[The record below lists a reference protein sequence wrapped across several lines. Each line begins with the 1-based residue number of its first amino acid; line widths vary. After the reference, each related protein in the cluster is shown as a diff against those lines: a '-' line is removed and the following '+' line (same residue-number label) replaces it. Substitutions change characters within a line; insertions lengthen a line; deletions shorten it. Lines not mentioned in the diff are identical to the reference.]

1 MARWLRALLGLL
13 ALGVSGL
20 GLGQQ
25 VRIIVVTHGQ
35 AADPFWSVVKNGV
48 DQAAKELG
56 VRVEYRA
63 PQTFDMV
70 RMAQLID
77 AAVAAKPDGLVVSIP
92 DANALGRSIQAAVRA
107 GIPVIS
113 INSGADVFKRLGVL
127 MHVGQEE
134 YIAGKRAGERMKAL
148 GVKSAVCVNHEVG
161 NIGLDQRCKGFADGL
176 GGKVEILAVKADF
189 TEARNAIANFLQR
202 NPQVE
207 GVLTLGPVG
216 AEPALQA
223 LQQTGRLGKVR
234 FATFD
239 LSTAVLEALAN
250 KQMDFAVDQQQY
262 LQGYL
267 PIVFLTLYKR
277 YGLLPANDLI
287 LTGPGFVTPENARQ
301 VIDLT
306 KKGIR

>member
-1 MARWLRALLGLL
+1 MKRFGLWLLVLAVLGF
-13 ALGVSGL
+13 GY
-20 GLGQQ
+20 GQQ
-25 VRIIVVTHGQ
+25 LRFIVVTHGQ
-35 AADPFWSVVKNGV
+35 ASDPFWSVVKNGV
-48 DQAAKELG
+48 DEAAKAMG
-56 VRVEYRA
+56 VQVEYRA
-63 PQTFDMV
+63 PTTFDMV

-77 AAVAAKPDGLVVSIP
+77 AAVAAKPAGLVVSIP

-134 YIAGKRAGERMKAL
+134 YIAGKAAGERMKAA
-148 GVKSAVCVNHEVG
+148 GVKTAVCVNHEVG
-161 NIGLDQRCKGFADGL
+161 NVGLDQRCKGFADGL
-176 GGKVEILAVKADF
+176 GGKVEVLAVKTDF
-189 TEARNAIANFLQR
+189 TEARNAIANYLQR
-202 NPQVE
+202 NAGVE
-207 GVLTLGPVG
+207 AVLTLGPVG

-223 LQQTGRLGKVR
+223 IQQVGRLGKIR

-239 LSTAVLEALAN
+239 LSAAVLQALEK
-250 KQMDFAVDQQQY
+250 KQMDFAIDQQQY

-277 YGLLPANDLI
+277 YGLLPANEVV
-287 LTGPGFVTPENARQ
+287 LTGPGFVTPENAKQ

>member
-1 MARWLRALLGLL
+1 MKRLGLWLTVL
-13 ALGVSGL
+13 AVLGFGYA
-20 GLGQQ
+20 QQ
-25 VRIIVVTHGQ
+25 LRFIVVTHGQ

-48 DQAAKELG
+48 DQAAKEMG
-56 VRVEYRA
+56 VQVEYRA
-63 PQTFDMV
+63 PTTFDMV

-77 AAVAAKPDGLVVSIP
+77 AAVAAKPAGLVVSIP

-134 YIAGKRAGERMKAL
+134 YIAGKAAGERFKAA
-148 GVKSAVCVNHEVG
+148 GVKTAVCVNHEVG
-161 NIGLDQRCKGFADGL
+161 NVGLDQRCKGFADGM
-176 GGKVEILAVKADF
+176 GGKVEILAVKTDF
-189 TEARNAIANFLQR
+189 TEARNAIANYLQR
-202 NPQVE
+202 NPGVE
-207 GVLTLGPVG
+207 GILTLGPVG

-223 LQQTGRLGKVR
+223 LQQVGRLGRIR

-239 LSTAVLEALAN
+239 LAPKVLEALEK
-250 KQMDFAVDQQQY
+250 KQMDFAIDQQQY

-277 YGLLPANDLI
+277 YGLLPANDVV

>member
-1 MARWLRALLGLL
+1 MKRLGLWLTVL
-13 ALGVSGL
+13 AVLGFGYA
-20 GLGQQ
+20 QQ
-25 VRIIVVTHGQ
+25 LRFIVVTHGQ

-48 DQAAKELG
+48 DQAAKEMG
-56 VRVEYRA
+56 VQVEYRA
-63 PQTFDMV
+63 PTTFDMV

-77 AAVAAKPDGLVVSIP
+77 AAVAAKPAGLVVSIP

-134 YIAGKRAGERMKAL
+134 YIAGKAAGERFKAA
-148 GVKSAVCVNHEVG
+148 GVKTAVCVNHEVG
-161 NIGLDQRCKGFADGL
+161 NVGLDQRCKGFADGM
-176 GGKVEILAVKADF
+176 GGKVEILAVKTDF
-189 TEARNAIANFLQR
+189 TEARNAIANYLQR
-202 NPQVE
+202 NPGVE
-207 GVLTLGPVG
+207 GILTLGPVG

-223 LQQTGRLGKVR
+223 LQQVGRLGKIR

-239 LSTAVLEALAN
+239 LAPAVLEALEK
-250 KQMDFAVDQQQY
+250 KQMDFAIDQQQY

-277 YGLLPANDLI
+277 YGLLPANDVV

>member
-127 MHVGQEE
+127 MHVGQ
-134 YIAGKRAGERMKAL
+134 
-148 GVKSAVCVNHEVG
+148 
-161 NIGLDQRCKGFADGL
+161 
-176 GGKVEILAVKADF
+176 
-189 TEARNAIANFLQR
+189 
-202 NPQVE
+202 
-207 GVLTLGPVG
+207 
-216 AEPALQA
+216 
-223 LQQTGRLGKVR
+223 
-234 FATFD
+234 
-239 LSTAVLEALAN
+239 
-250 KQMDFAVDQQQY
+250 
-262 LQGYL
+262 
-267 PIVFLTLYKR
+267 
-277 YGLLPANDLI
+277 
-287 LTGPGFVTPENARQ
+287 
-301 VIDLT
+301 
-306 KKGIR
+306 

>member
-1 MARWLRALLGLL
+1 MKRLGLWLTLL
-13 ALGVSGL
+13 AVLGFGYA
-20 GLGQQ
+20 QQ
-25 VRIIVVTHGQ
+25 LRFIVVTHGQ

-48 DQAAKELG
+48 DQAAKEMG
-56 VRVEYRA
+56 VQVEYRA
-63 PQTFDMV
+63 PTTFDMV

-77 AAVAAKPDGLVVSIP
+77 AAVAAKPAGLVVSIP

-134 YIAGKRAGERMKAL
+134 YIAGKAAGERFKAA
-148 GVKSAVCVNHEVG
+148 GVKTAVCVNHEVG
-161 NIGLDQRCKGFADGL
+161 NVGLDQRCKGFADGM
-176 GGKVEILAVKADF
+176 GGKVEILGVKTDF
-189 TEARNAIANFLQR
+189 TEARNAIANYLRR
-202 NPQVE
+202 NPGVE
-207 GVLTLGPVG
+207 GILTLGPVG

-223 LQQTGRLGKVR
+223 LQQVGRLGRIR

-239 LSTAVLEALAN
+239 LAPAVLEALEK
-250 KQMDFAVDQQQY
+250 KQMDFAIDQQQY

-277 YGLLPANDLI
+277 YGLLPANDVV

>member
-1 MARWLRALLGLL
+1 MKRLGLWL
-13 ALGVSGL
+13 AVLAVLGFGYA
-20 GLGQQ
+20 QQ
-25 VRIIVVTHGQ
+25 LRFIVVTHGQ

-48 DQAAKELG
+48 DQAAKEMG
-56 VRVEYRA
+56 VQVEYRA
-63 PQTFDMV
+63 PATFDMV

-77 AAVAAKPDGLVVSIP
+77 AAVAARPAGLVVSIP

-134 YIAGKRAGERMKAL
+134 YIAGKAAGERFKAA
-148 GVKSAVCVNHEVG
+148 GVKTAVCVNHEVG
-161 NIGLDQRCKGFADGL
+161 NVGLDQRCKGFADGL
-176 GGKVEILAVKADF
+176 GGKVEILAVKTDF
-189 TEARNAIANFLQR
+189 TEARNAIANYLQR
-202 NPQVE
+202 NPGVE
-207 GVLTLGPVG
+207 GILTLGPVG

-223 LQQTGRLGKVR
+223 LQQVGRLGKIR

-239 LSTAVLEALAN
+239 LAPAVLEALEK
-250 KQMDFAVDQQQY
+250 KQMDFAIDQQQY

-277 YGLLPANDLI
+277 YGLLPANDVV

>member
-1 MARWLRALLGLL
+1 MRWLRTGLLVLALFGFGL
-13 ALGVSGL
+13 ALG
-20 GLGQQ
+20 QQ
-25 VRIIVVTHGQ
+25 LRFIVVTHGQ

-48 DQAAKELG
+48 DQAAREMG

-70 RMAQLID
+70 QMARLID
-77 AAVAAKPDGLVVSIP
+77 AAVAARPDGLVVSIP

-113 INSGADVFKRLGVL
+113 INSGADVFKRLGV
-127 MHVGQEE
+127 MVHVGQEE
-134 YIAGKRAGERMKAL
+134 YLAGKGAGERMKAL
-148 GVKSAVCVNHEVG
+148 GVKAAVCVNHEVG
-161 NIGLDQRCKGFADGL
+161 NVSLDQRCKGFADGL
-176 GGKVEILAVKADF
+176 GGKVEILAVKTDF
-189 TEARNAIANFLQR
+189 TEARNAIANYLQR
-202 NPQVE
+202 NPNLE
-207 GVLTLGPVG
+207 GILTLGPVG

-223 LQQTGRLGKVR
+223 LQQVGRLGRIR

-239 LSTAVLEALAN
+239 LSTAVLEALEK

-267 PIVFLTLYKR
+267 PIVLLTLYKR
-277 YGLLPANDLI
+277 YGLLPANDII
-287 LTGPGFVTPENARQ
+287 LTGPGFVTPENARR

>member
-1 MARWLRALLGLL
+1 MKRLGLWLMVL
-13 ALGVSGL
+13 AVL
-20 GLGQQ
+20 GLGSAQQ
-25 VRIIVVTHGQ
+25 LRFIVVTHGQ

-48 DQAAKELG
+48 DQAAKEMG
-56 VRVEYRA
+56 VQVEYRA
-63 PQTFDMV
+63 PTTFDMV

-77 AAVAAKPDGLVVSIP
+77 AAVAAKPAGLVVSIP

-134 YIAGKRAGERMKAL
+134 YIAGKAAGERFKAA
-148 GVKSAVCVNHEVG
+148 GVKTAVCVNHEVG
-161 NIGLDQRCKGFADGL
+161 NVGLDQRCKGFADGM
-176 GGKVEILAVKADF
+176 GGKVEILAVKTDF
-189 TEARNAIANFLQR
+189 TEARNAIANYLQR
-202 NPQVE
+202 NPGVE
-207 GVLTLGPVG
+207 GILTLGPVG

-223 LQQTGRLGKVR
+223 LQQVGRLGKIR

-239 LSTAVLEALAN
+239 LAPAVLEALEK
-250 KQMDFAVDQQQY
+250 KQMDFAIDQQQY

-277 YGLLPANDLI
+277 YGLLPANDVV

>member
-1 MARWLRALLGLL
+1 MRRFKALLVLL
-13 ALGVSGL
+13 AAVLGWGM
-20 GLGQQ
+20 GQQ
-25 VRIIVVTHGQ
+25 LRFIVVTHGQ

-48 DQAAKELG
+48 DQAAKEMG
-56 VRVEYRA
+56 VRVDYQA

-70 RMAQLID
+70 RMAQLIE
-77 AAVAAKPDGLVVSIP
+77 AAVAARPDGLVVSIP
-92 DANALGRSIQAAVRA
+92 DANALGRPIQAAVRA

-127 MHVGQEE
+127 VHVGQEE
-134 YIAGKRAGERMKAL
+134 YIAGKAAGERMKAL

-161 NIGLDQRCKGFADGL
+161 NVGLDQRCKGFADSL
-176 GGKVEILAVKADF
+176 GAKVEILAVKTDF
-189 TEARNAIANFLQR
+189 TEARNAIASYLQR

-207 GVLTLGPVG
+207 AVLTLGPVG

-223 LQQTGRLGKVR
+223 LRQAGRLGRIR

-239 LSTAVLEALAN
+239 LSPAVLEALQ
-250 KQMDFAVDQQQY
+250 KKEMDFAIDQQQY

-277 YGLLPANDLI
+277 YGLLPANDLV

-301 VIDLT
+301 VIELT
-306 KKGIR
+306 KRGIR

>member
-1 MARWLRALLGLL
+1 MKQLGLGLL
-13 ALGVSGL
+13 VLVALGFGYAQPL
-20 GLGQQ
+20 
-25 VRIIVVTHGQ
+25 RFIVVTHGQ

-48 DQAAKELG
+48 DQAAKEMG
-56 VRVEYRA
+56 VQAEYRA
-63 PQTFDMV
+63 PTTFDMV

-77 AAVAAKPDGLVVSIP
+77 AAVAARPAGLVVSIP

-134 YIAGKRAGERMKAL
+134 YLAGKAAGERMKAA
-148 GVKSAVCVNHEVG
+148 GVKTAVCVNHEVG
-161 NIGLDQRCKGFADGL
+161 NVGLDQRCKGFADGL
-176 GGKVEILAVKADF
+176 GGKVEILAVKTDF
-189 TEARNAIANFLQR
+189 TEARNAIANYLQR
-202 NPQVE
+202 NPNLE
-207 GVLTLGPVG
+207 GILTLGPVG

-223 LQQTGRLGKVR
+223 LQQVGRLGRIR

-239 LSTAVLEALAN
+239 LSAAVLEALEK
-250 KQMDFAVDQQQY
+250 KQMDFAIDQQQY

-277 YGLLPANDLI
+277 YGLLPANEVI
-287 LTGPGFVTPENARQ
+287 LTGPGFVTPENAKQ

>member
-1 MARWLRALLGLL
+1 MRWLRTGLSVLALFGFGL
-13 ALGVSGL
+13 ALG
-20 GLGQQ
+20 QQ
-25 VRIIVVTHGQ
+25 LRFIVVTHGQ

-48 DQAAKELG
+48 DQAAREMG

-70 RMAQLID
+70 QMARLID
-77 AAVAAKPDGLVVSIP
+77 AAVAARPDGLVVSIP

-113 INSGADVFKRLGVL
+113 INSGADVFKRLGV
-127 MHVGQEE
+127 MVHVGQEE
-134 YIAGKRAGERMKAL
+134 YLAGKGAGERMKAL
-148 GVKSAVCVNHEVG
+148 GVKAAVCVNHEVG
-161 NIGLDQRCKGFADGL
+161 NVGLDQRCKGFADGL
-176 GGKVEILAVKADF
+176 GGKVEILAVKTDF
-189 TEARNAIANFLQR
+189 TEARNAIANYLQR
-202 NPQVE
+202 NPNLE
-207 GVLTLGPVG
+207 GILTLGPVG

-223 LQQTGRLGKVR
+223 LQQVGRLGRIR

-239 LSTAVLEALAN
+239 LSTAVLEALEK

-267 PIVFLTLYKR
+267 PIVLLTLYKR
-277 YGLLPANDLI
+277 YGLLPANDII
-287 LTGPGFVTPENARQ
+287 LTGPGFVTPENARR

>member
-1 MARWLRALLGLL
+1 MKKWATILLSLASLGLL
-13 ALGVSGL
+13 GF
-20 GLGQQ
+20 GLGQEL
-25 VRIIVVTHGQ
+25 RFIVVTHGQ

-48 DQAAKELG
+48 DQAAKEMG

-77 AAVAAKPDGLVVSIP
+77 AATAAKPNGLVVSIP
-92 DANALGRSIQAAVRA
+92 DATALGPAIQRAVRA

-127 MHVGQEE
+127 IHVGQEE
-134 YIAGKRAGERMKAL
+134 YIAGKAAGERMKAA
-148 GVKSAVCVNHEVG
+148 GVKTAVCVNHEVG
-161 NIGLDQRCKGFADGL
+161 NVGLDQRCKGFTDGL
-176 GGKVEILAVKADF
+176 GGKVEILAVKQDF
-189 TEARNAIANFLQR
+189 TEARNAIANYLQR
-202 NPQVE
+202 NPNVE
-207 GVLTLGPVG
+207 AILTLGPVG

-223 LQQTGRLGKVR
+223 LRQTGRLGKVR

-239 LSTAVLEALAN
+239 LSAAVLEALVN

-267 PIVFLTLYKR
+267 PIVFLTLYNR
-277 YGLLPANDLI
+277 YGLLPANDI
-287 LTGPGFVTPENARQ
+287 VLTGPGFVTPENARQ

-306 KKGIR
+306 KKGVR

>member
-1 MARWLRALLGLL
+1 MARWLKVLLGLL

-35 AADPFWSVVKNGV
+35 ASDPFWSVVKNGV

-134 YIAGKRAGERMKAL
+134 YIAGKGAGERMRAL
-148 GVKSAVCVNHEVG
+148 GVKTAVCVNHEVG
-161 NIGLDQRCKGFADGL
+161 NVGLDQRCKGFADGL

-216 AEPALQA
+216 AEPAFRRCSRR
-223 LQQTGRLGKVR
+223 GGWVR
-234 FATFD
+234 FASLPLTSPPRCSRPWPTSRWT
-239 LSTAVLEALAN
+239 LPWTSSSTC
-250 KQMDFAVDQQQY
+250 
-262 LQGYL
+262 
-267 PIVFLTLYKR
+267 
-277 YGLLPANDLI
+277 
-287 LTGPGFVTPENARQ
+287 
-301 VIDLT
+301 
-306 KKGIR
+306 KGTCPSSS